1 MIRAGLF
8 GGTFNPVHFGHLRT
22 ALEVMEG
29 FGLDHIHFIPAA
41 NPPHKDKKALA
52 DDADRFAMLSLA
64 IEGAPGFS
72 ISDAEL
78 KRPGRS
84 YTIDTVR
91 QLTRSL
97 PASTQC
103 FLIVGLDAFLE
114 IDTWKEYGRLFEEIS
129 FIVMSRPDDRNSLL
143 NGGFTGIGEF
153 LQKNVSSGYVYNK
166 EENRFLHETYL
177 PVNLF
182 AVTALGISATAI
194 RELIR
199 RGRSVR
205 YLTPE
210 PVISY
215 IYEKGLFS

>member
-29 FGLDHIHFIPAA
+29 FGLDHIHLIPTA

-52 DDADRFAMLSLA
+52 DDSDRFAMLSLA
-64 IEGAPGFS
+64 IDGAPGFS

-91 QLTRSL
+91 QLTHSF

-103 FLIVGLDAFLE
+103 FLIMGLDAFME
-114 IDTWKEYGRLFEEIS
+114 IDTWKDYARLFEEIS
-129 FIVMSRPDDRNSLL
+129 FIVMSRPEDRNTIL
-143 NGGFTGIGEF
+143 NDGFTGIGEF
-153 LQKNVSSGYVYNK
+153 LQKTVSSGYVYKKK
-166 EENRFLHETYL
+166 ENCFLHETL
-177 PVNLF
+177 MPVNLF
-182 AVTALGISATAI
+182 DVTALGISATAI

-199 RGRSVR
+199 KGRSIR

-215 IYEKGLFS
+215 IYDKGLFA